1 MTQQKSSMMD
11 AKHLWQHL
19 NSAGP
24 NELSLHNISLIAL
37 VLRFGIGSVFVV
49 GGWWKL
55 SRALD
60 PDRAEALVN
69 RYLAPNGYI
78 NEFFQS
84 YLFADGPLT
93 PWAFMTLLSGFE
105 LFAGIALLLGV
116 FVRPLAIIFGLLMWS
131 FVAALPVTT
140 TPNQVLTDATYLTP
154 ALIVQI
160 RDIGLSGFCFALAM
174 VGSGTHSLDTKV
186 FGRGSAPSLAGWASL
201 GLLIRLSVGVVFLA
215 GGFFF
220 GLDHVKSW
228 TSFPVISVA
237 IGALLLSGHGARLT
251 AIAAIVV
258 LSAYCLG
265 KMDLAKPIW
274 DNLNAIKREFAFLA
288 ACVLLV
294 RFSGGDAF
302 QMGSLIHSPKTA
314 LFGGQRHIS

>member
-1 MTQQKSSMMD
+1 MTQQKTSMLD
-11 AKHLWQHL
+11 AKQLWQYL

-24 NELSLHNISLIAL
+24 SQLSLQNISLIAL
-37 VLRFGIGSVFVV
+37 ILRFGIGSVFIV

-60 PDRAEALVN
+60 PDRAAALTS

-93 PWAFMTLLSGFE
+93 PWAFMTALSGFE
-105 LFAGIALLLGV
+105 LFAGVALFLGI
-116 FVRPLAIIFGLLMWS
+116 FVRPLAIIFALLMWS
-131 FVAALPVTT
+131 FVAALPVVT

-160 RDIGLSGFCFALAM
+160 RDISLSGFCFALAT
-174 VGSGTHSLDTKV
+174 VGSGKFSLDHTL
-186 FGRGSAPSLAGWASL
+186 FGRGSVTVSGGWASL
-201 GLLIRLSVGVVFLA
+201 GLLMRLSVGIVFLA

-228 TSFPVISVA
+228 IGFPMISIA
-237 IGALLLSGHGARLT
+237 IGAVLLSGHAVRFA
-251 AIAAIVV
+251 AIAAFLV
-258 LSAYCLG
+258 LSIYCFG
-265 KMDLAKPIW
+265 KLDLAKSVW

-288 ACVLLV
+288 ACALLV

-302 QMGSLIHSPKTA
+302 QIGSLFRNPKTA
-314 LFGGQRHIS
+314 LFGDESQIS

>member
-1 MTQQKSSMMD
+1 MTHQRSSVLD

-19 NSAGP
+19 NTAGSSQ
-24 NELSLHNISLIAL
+24 LSPQNINLIAL
-37 VLRFGIGSVFVV
+37 VLRFGIGSVFIV

-60 PDRAEALVN
+60 PDRAGALVS

-84 YLFADGPLT
+84 YLFADGLLT
-93 PWAFMTLLSGFE
+93 PWAFMTILSGFE
-105 LFAGIALLLGV
+105 FFAGIALLLGI
-116 FVRPLAIIFGLLMWS
+116 FVRPLAIVFGLLMWS
-131 FVAALPVTT
+131 FVAALPVVT
-140 TPNQVLTDATYLTP
+140 TPNQLLTDTTYLTP

-174 VGSGTHSLDTKV
+174 VGSGALSLDNRL
-186 FGRGSAPSLAGWASL
+186 FGRGSASDVAAWASL
-201 GLLIRLSVGVVFLA
+201 GLLMRLSVGVVFLA

-228 TSFPVISVA
+228 SSLPVISIA
-237 IGALLLSGHGARLT
+237 IGAVLLSGHAVRLA
-251 AIAAIVV
+251 AIAGFLVLVV
-258 LSAYCLG
+258 YCLG
-265 KMDLAKPIW
+265 KVDLAKTTW

-288 ACVLLV
+288 ACALLV
-294 RFSGGDAF
+294 RFSGGNAF
-302 QMGSLIHSPKTA
+302 QIGALIRNPKAA
-314 LFGGQRHIS
+314 LFGDERQIS